1 VKKPYW
7 GIIISAI
14 KKRFMANDRNENQ
27 QRDDANGNDI
37 DPVRNRNSD
46 LQDSPRDAERLRGE
60 EATIDMPEVKDIPGQ
75 EHVKVPRIGE
85 MADTTI
91 SSADEE
97 GDGVLDELNQ
107 GEEDDDVI
115 KMGTDA
121 DVNKTDV
128 EMLRS
133 GDSYY
138 PSKDEDQLVNA
149 SMDNTDFEGDA
160 LNERGFGLTNRTGKD
175 LDVPGEAAD
184 DRMEDIGEEDEEN
197 NEYSL
202 GSDEN
207 DDSESGRQS

>member
-1 VKKPYW
+1 
-7 GIIISAI
+7 
-14 KKRFMANDRNENQ
+14 MANDRNENQ

-75 EHVKVPRIGE
+75 EHVKVPRIRE

>member
-1 VKKPYW
+1 
-7 GIIISAI
+7 
-14 KKRFMANDRNENQ
+14 MANDRNENQ
-27 QRDDANGNDI
+27 QRDDANQNDI
-37 DPVRNRNSD
+37 EPVRNRNSD

-184 DRMEDIGEEDEEN
+184 DRMEDIGEEDEKN

>member
-1 VKKPYW
+1 
-7 GIIISAI
+7 
-14 KKRFMANDRNENQ
+14 MANDRNENQ
-27 QRDDANGNDI
+27 QRDDANRNDI

-75 EHVKVPRIGE
+75 EHVKVPRIRE

>member
-1 VKKPYW
+1 
-7 GIIISAI
+7 
-14 KKRFMANDRNENQ
+14 MANDRNENQ
-27 QRDDANGNDI
+27 QRDDANQNDME
-37 DPVRNRNSD
+37 PVRNRNSD

-115 KMGTDA
+115 KMGTEA

>member
-1 VKKPYW
+1 
-7 GIIISAI
+7 
-14 KKRFMANDRNENQ
+14 MANNRNENQ
-27 QRDDANGNDI
+27 QREGANQGSMEAA
-37 DPVRNRNSD
+37 RNRNSD
-46 LQDSPRDAERLRGE
+46 LQDSPRDAEKLRE
-60 EATIDMPEVKDIPGQ
+60 EETTIEMPEVKDIPGQ
-75 EHVKVPRIGE
+75 EHVKAPRMGE

-97 GDGVLDELNQ
+97 GDGLLDELNEE
-107 GEEDDDVI
+107 EEDDDII
-115 KMGTDA
+115 KMGTAA
-121 DVNKTDV
+121 DVSKTDV

-138 PSKDEDQLVNA
+138 PSKDEDQLINA
-149 SMDNTDFEGDA
+149 SMDNTDFEGEP
-160 LNERGFGLTNRTGKD
+160 LNERGFGISNRTGKD

-207 DDSESGRQS
+207 DDAESGRQS

>member
-1 VKKPYW
+1 
-7 GIIISAI
+7 
-14 KKRFMANDRNENQ
+14 MANDRNENQ